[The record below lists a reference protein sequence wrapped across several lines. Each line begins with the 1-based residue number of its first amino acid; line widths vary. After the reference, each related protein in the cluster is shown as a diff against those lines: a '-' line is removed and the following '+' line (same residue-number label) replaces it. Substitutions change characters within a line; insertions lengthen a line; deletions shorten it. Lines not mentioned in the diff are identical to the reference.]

1 LGGDGLRYALYLGCM
16 IANEEYAYEMSTRE
30 IMKELGVELVDL
42 EGESCCGNPIRSLN
56 TRLWLYLAA
65 RNLSLAERTGLDVL
79 CLCSGCFESLSEAK
93 HHLENEELK
102 KWVNEALSLEGLEY
116 KGICKVKH
124 LIQVLYDDLGAEK
137 LRNHLKKEL
146 KGLKLASHPGCHLL
160 RPSKVL
166 RADDPEDPRKLDELI
181 KLCGAK
187 SISYPE
193 KLDCCGA
200 GLLMIKPEG
209 TLSFAGSKLKAL
221 AEKEVDGLVTV
232 CPACHIV
239 FDKRQGA
246 ITKQMGVEKRIPT
259 IYYPQLLGLALG
271 IDFEKLGIHL
281 NSSPVDQLISKIG
294 DSFTSP

>member
-1 LGGDGLRYALYLGCM
+1 MGGFRLGSDGPRYALYLGCM

-30 IMKELGVELVDL
+30 IMRELGVELVDL
-42 EGESCCGNPIRSLN
+42 EGESCCGSPIRSLN

-79 CLCSGCFESLSEAK
+79 CLCSGCFESLLEAK
-93 HHLENEELK
+93 NFLENSESLK

-116 KGICKVKH
+116 TGRCKVKH
-124 LIQVLYDDLGAEK
+124 LVQVLHDDLGVER
-137 LRNHLKKEL
+137 LREHVKNEL

-181 KLCGAK
+181 EASGAEA
-187 SISYPE
+187 IDYPE

-200 GLLMIKPEG
+200 GLLLMKPEG
-209 TLSFAGSKLKAL
+209 TMSFAGTKLKAL
-221 AEKEVDGLVTV
+221 AAREVDGLVTV
-232 CPACHIV
+232 CPACHVV

-246 ITKQMGVEKRIPT
+246 ISRQVGVDKRIPI
-259 IYYPQLLGLALG
+259 IYYPQLLGLAFG
-271 IDFEKLGIHL
+271 IESERLGIHL
-281 NSSPVDQLISKIG
+281 NSSPVEEILSKI
-294 DSFTSP
+294 